1 MTLDDIARVE
11 HTRLRRDLLY
21 GRGRK
26 HFKDRIRL
34 NIGNVREEA
43 WGEPDQSAVALLDL
57 ATEASHLYD
66 TEPVVRTDSA
76 SEALTEEVAD
86 TGYWP
91 LMQRVQRDTWG
102 LREMLVRVDVQGDED
117 DAPTDAPFAFRP
129 VYPDMVDVTCH
140 PRRPSIPVRVR
151 EWKPNPDLGWVLHD
165 LDIRDLRNPQF
176 RVYNAKNEEITR
188 DILGG
193 PMSGEAYRYRDAN
206 NRPILPYGVYHAAET
221 GLFFDAWTF
230 SGIVEG
236 TLNLGVL
243 LTYYQHILLNA
254 AWAQRWMVNL
264 EPVGLSQDDG
274 TTGRAP
280 KSAIVTDAATALCL
294 QIIDPSQQPQ
304 VGQWVSPADPEA
316 VLRSIH
322 AYELAMVMRAGF
334 APPAVTRD
342 NADVRSGYSLAVDRE
357 AARERQRVSMPLY
370 RRGDQEIFR
379 IAACLSNRFRG
390 TRYSEIATDYRP
402 SYTSLPKSPAE
413 RRVEADELKAKQDA
427 GLIGPVT
434 ALRTAEPGLTEE
446 EAIQK
451 LADRATE
458 IARVE
463 AATKAAL
470 RAIGVTETPPPAV
483 LSTGDK
489 AEIRETIRQAQAAEI
504 PIASARAHLVSVVG
518 LPVTTADALLAA
530 VVPTPPP
537 KPTPTIP
544 APGVAPEAA

>member
-1 MTLDDIARVE
+1 MTVDDIARVE

-21 GRGRK
+21 GRQRA
-26 HFKDRIRL
+26 HFLRRIEL
-34 NIGNVREEA
+34 NIGNVRKEA
-43 WGEPDQSAVALLDL
+43 WGEPDGSSVALLDL

-66 TEPVVRTDSA
+66 TEPEIRVESGD
-76 SEALTEEVAD
+76 EALTEEVAD

-91 LMQRVQRDTWG
+91 LMQRIQRDTWG
-102 LREMLVRVDVQGDED
+102 MREMLVRVDVQGDEE
-117 DAPTDAPFAFRP
+117 DAPTDAPFSFRP

-140 PRRPSIPVRVR
+140 PRRPSVPLRVQ
-151 EWKPNPDLGWVLHD
+151 EWKPNADLEWVRHD
-165 LDIRDLRNPQF
+165 LDIRDPNSPQF
-176 RVYNAKNEEITR
+176 HVYSPKGDDVTA

-193 PMSGEAYRYRDAN
+193 PMSGDNYRYRDGDGK
-206 NRPILPYGVYHAAET
+206 PILPYGVYHAAET

-254 AWAQRWMVNL
+254 AWAQKYMVNL
-264 EPVGLSQDDG
+264 IPVGVGQDDG
-274 TTGRAP
+274 AGGRTRVL
-280 KSAIVTDAATALCL
+280 SMVTDPATVALM
-294 QIIDPSQQPQ
+294 QMIDPAQQAQ
-304 VGQWVSPADPEA
+304 IGQWTSPADPEA

-322 AYELAMVMRAGF
+322 AYEIALVMRAGF

-370 RRGDQEIFR
+370 RRGDQGIFR
-379 IAACLSNRFRG
+379 IAACLSNRFRA
-390 TRYSEIATDYRP
+390 TTYSEEATAYRP

-446 EAIQK
+446 EAIAK
-451 LADRATE
+451 LAARATE

-463 AATKAAL
+463 RATKAAL
-470 RAIGVTETPPPAV
+470 AAIGVSDAPPPAV

-489 AEIRETIRQAQAAEI
+489 AEVRETIAQAQAAEI
-504 PIASARAHLVSVVG
+504 PVEAARAHLISVVG
-518 LPVTTADALLAA
+518 LSATTADALLSS
-530 VVPTPPP
+530 VVPTP
-537 KPTPTIP
+537 KPTPNT
-544 APGVAPEAA
+544 APPEAA